1 VALGTAP
8 RGDLP
13 ALARRAQDS
22 LRARLFFA
30 NLAGAATVLLF
41 LHLASGR
48 DLAPDVPFWLTFTV
62 GSATFVVL
70 ALVAYV
76 AGHISYGRAFRW
88 ALEGRLPTEGEKR
101 EVLAQPWLQAS
112 RPIVI
117 WLASAV
123 IYGTFATLA
132 GADALTLSRLVW
144 SIVLGGLVSCAL
156 AHLLV
161 ERSFRPLFAY
171 VFAGP
176 PPPRP
181 RTLGVRMRVMLTW
194 VVGSGV
200 PLAGFALDALIG
212 KRATPPAAIAVL
224 AVLCLAGGFIA
235 AMATARSLAEP
246 LDGVR
251 DALARVRDDDL
262 GAGLVVDD
270 GGEVGEVQ
278 AGFNQMVEGLR
289 ERRQL
294 RDLFGRHVGQ
304 EVATNAL
311 ERGTGLGGQQ
321 ADASVIFVDLVG
333 STAMAEVLPPDEVV
347 STLNDFFDVVVRAIG
362 AEGGWVNKFEG
373 DGALCVFGVPGTQ
386 PDHPARA
393 LRAARLLLRAL
404 GGLCERHPGLEAG
417 IGVSS
422 GQVVAGNVGTEAR
435 YEYTVIGPAVNEA
448 ARLTDVAKGRSVKV
462 LASSNAVGRAD
473 GESGHWRDVGTVALR
488 GHRAPTAIFEPVVAA
503 RVGPR

>member
-1 VALGTAP
+1 MALGTTP
-8 RGDLP
+8 RSDLP
-13 ALARRAQDS
+13 TLARRSQEA

-30 NLAGAATVLLF
+30 NLAGAGTVLIF

-48 DLAPDVPFWLTFTV
+48 DLAPDMPFWLTFTV
-62 GSATFVVL
+62 GSAVFVVM
-70 ALVAYV
+70 ASVAYV

-88 ALEGRLPTEGEKR
+88 ALEGRLPTEDEKR
-101 EVLAQPWLQAS
+101 DVLVQPWLQAS

-123 IYGTFATLA
+123 IYGGFAALA
-132 GADALTLSRLVW
+132 GADLLTLTRLVW
-144 SIVLGGLVSCAL
+144 SIVLGGAVSCAL
-156 AHLLV
+156 AHLLI

-171 VFAGP
+171 VFAGA

-200 PLAGFALDALIG
+200 PLLGFALDAVIG
-212 KRATPPAAIAVL
+212 KQATPAPAIATL
-224 AVLCLAGGFIA
+224 AVLCLLGGFLA

-251 DALARVRDDDL
+251 DALARVRDGDL

-289 ERRQL
+289 ERRRL

-304 EVATNAL
+304 QVATNAL
-311 ERGTGLGGQQ
+311 ERGIGLGGQQ

-333 STAMAEVLPPDEVV
+333 STAMAETLPPDEVV
-347 STLNDFFDVVVRAIG
+347 ATLNDFFGVVVHTIHG
-362 AEGGWVNKFEG
+362 QGGWVNKFEG
-373 DGALCVFGVPGTQ
+373 DGALCIFGVPGTQ

-393 LRAARLLLRAL
+393 LRAARDLHRAL
-404 GGLCERHPGLEAG
+404 EALSEEHPGLEAG

-448 ARLTDVAKGRSVKV
+448 ARLTDVAKARAVKV
-462 LASSNAVGRAD
+462 LASSEVVRRAG
-473 GESGHWRDVGTVALR
+473 GEADKWRDVGTVALR
-488 GHRAPTAIFEPVVAA
+488 GYRAPTAIYQPVTAEHA
-503 RVGPR
+503 MA